1 MTQEEKTYLKKLR
14 EAGYSRQEIICSL
27 VSDILGKSC
36 SIKETEDYL
45 RTLQQRGMDGEQILS
60 YLVAQKLQK
69 EIPSNETEGLLAP
82 VPAMNKLALVS
93 LCGGIYTTVLTAS
106 FPTGMIV
113 PAFYFSLSGVLYA
126 GRKWLEYRANHVDQE
141 KNQMNEKTKIMYR

>member
-60 YLVAQKLQK
+60 YLVSQKLQK

-93 LCGGIYTTVLTAS
+93 LCGGIYTGRYGGRSPGS
-106 FPTGMIV
+106 FPCIQI
-113 PAFYFSLSGVLYA
+113 FSCPVYQRFA
-126 GRKWLEYRANHVDQE
+126 V
-141 KNQMNEKTKIMYR
+141 